1 MSVTSGQGN
10 LRQASKDLRVRW
22 TDTKAAWH
30 DQNSRRFEEKYLVP
44 LLGRLRTVEL
54 AMGQMATVLRKVR
67 GDCE

>member
-10 LRQASKDLRVRW
+10 LRQTGKDLRARW
-22 TDTKAAWH
+22 IEAKASWH

-54 AMGQMATVLRKVR
+54 AMGHMAAVLRKVH

>member
-10 LRQASKDLRVRW
+10 LRQAGKDLRARW
-22 TDTKAAWH
+22 LDTKAAWH
-30 DQNSRRFEEKYLVP
+30 DQNSRRFEEEYLVP

-54 AMGQMATVLRKVR
+54 AMGHMATVLRKVR